1 MTNLT
6 PQNDNLILFI
16 KNIILKYCP
25 YVENRIS
32 ILGKA
37 KAPQFDIN
45 IDIKNE
51 ETQIMFLFGNN
62 NFKQSIDEKVEIS
75 GIITFNEIKDIID
88 YILSDHEIVKE
99 LYIYNN
105 KLNLNFA
112 INWTDENLKGINCSD
127 ITIQIKFNDSNL
139 EKDYLYLLFKTYY
152 NYLIKVP
159 AFKKIRDNYIY
170 KEKES
175 YFEKLNK
182 NELINFLNM
191 LNEDELRK
199 LLLDLNNDTFIK
211 YYDNDK
217 EKSKVLVLTSHNDN

>member
-37 KAPQFDIN
+37 KAQQFDIN

-75 GIITFNEIKDIID
+75 RIITFNEIKDIID
-88 YILSDHEIVKE
+88 YILSDHEIIKE
-99 LYIYNN
+99 LHIYNN
-105 KLNLNFA
+105 ELNLNFA
-112 INWTDENLKGINCSD
+112 INWTDENLKGINCGD

-139 EKDYLYLLFKTYY
+139 EKNYLYLLFKTYY
-152 NYLIKVP
+152 SYLIKVP
-159 AFKKIRDNYIY
+159 AFKKMRDNYIY

-175 YFEKLNK
+175 YFENLNK

-191 LNEDELRK
+191 LNENELRK

>member
-75 GIITFNEIKDIID
+75 RIITFNEIKDIID

-105 KLNLNFA
+105 ELNLNFA
-112 INWTDENLKGINCSD
+112 INWTDENLKGINCGD
-127 ITIQIKFNDSNL
+127 IAIQIRFNDSNL

-152 NYLIKVP
+152 SYLIKVP
-159 AFKKIRDNYIY
+159 AFQKVRDNYIY
-170 KEKES
+170 KEKEF
-175 YFEKLNK
+175 YFENLNK